1 MDNKCIGVFDSGLGG
16 LTAVKQIINELPK
29 EDIIYFGDTGRVP
42 YGSRSKETL
51 LKYTRGDIR
60 FLNTFDVKIIVIAC
74 GTASSAAL
82 PAIKDEFDV
91 PIIGVIDA
99 AVYAAVR
106 ATKNKKIGVIGTA
119 GTIKS
124 GEYEKQIKAY
134 DSEMQTF
141 AKACPMFVP
150 LVENGYF
157 DTEVTRIIV
166 AEYLE
171 EIRNQG
177 VDTLILGCTH
187 YPLIEKVIR
196 EYMGDDVTLI
206 NSGAEV
212 AKYLK
217 KKLTKE
223 NLLHDGKCD
232 ENQYRYYV
240 SDDISSFEELGGIFL
255 EREINGQLKNTD
267 NEYRI
272 TVSNRQTIDSETD
285 TIEETAYGNYTEKNG
300 KQYITYK
307 TENDGDKISS
317 MIKIDGN
324 EILIKRTGS
333 VNSSMTYKV
342 DTKKEFLY
350 HLPYGTVPMEI
361 ETQRIVSKL
370 DENGGTIEL
379 VYTLMVQGEK
389 YFNDMKITVSKR

>member
-82 PAIKDEFDV
+82 PAIK
-91 PIIGVIDA
+91 
-99 AVYAAVR
+99 
-106 ATKNKKIGVIGTA
+106 A

-255 EREINGQLKNTD
+255 EREINGQVN
-267 NEYRI
+267 
-272 TVSNRQTIDSETD
+272 
-285 TIEETAYGNYTEKNG
+285 
-300 KQYITYK
+300 
-307 TENDGDKISS
+307 
-317 MIKIDGN
+317 KID
-324 EILIKRTGS
+324 I
-333 VNSSMTYKV
+333 
-342 DTKKEFLY
+342 
-350 HLPYGTVPMEI
+350 
-361 ETQRIVSKL
+361 
-370 DENGGTIEL
+370 
-379 VYTLMVQGEK
+379 EK
-389 YFNDMKITVSKR
+389 Y